1 MPDIS
6 TQQTEAAAL
15 IREQIEAL
23 ENPAQTLPYWEV
35 YRAISGEG
43 GGGGG
48 GSTDV
53 SSLAKETT
61 LGEVNAKL
69 PSLSSGKIPV
79 EISTSSTTPDIRV
92 ISTPGN
98 YIFNDYCS
106 LYITV
111 LNGDNDSVILK
122 KTGETLGAILKT
134 NRFVN
139 LEPIAGKKHG
149 SITLTIASGG
159 SVEIIGES

>member
-48 GSTDV
+48 STDV

-61 LGEVNAKL
+61 LGAVNAKL

-92 ISTPGN
+92 ISTPGS
-98 YIFNDYCS
+98 YVLNDYYS
-106 LYITV
+106 LYIVV

-122 KTGETLGAILKT
+122 KTGETSGTPLKT